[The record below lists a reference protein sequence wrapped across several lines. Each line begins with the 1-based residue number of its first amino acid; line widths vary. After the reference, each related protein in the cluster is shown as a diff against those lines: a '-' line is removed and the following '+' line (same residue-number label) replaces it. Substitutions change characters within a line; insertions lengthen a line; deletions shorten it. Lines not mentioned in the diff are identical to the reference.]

1 MADVPERPESS
12 AGPSS
17 EEVADEVLEADVE
30 ARDDAVAGGGDASGT
45 DVDDLEAS
53 EKVLE
58 ADLKALAA
66 ERDQYLDHLKRVQA
80 DYENHRKLTHKRV
93 EERVARELGD
103 VIEKLLPVLDACDA
117 AAAQGESDAV
127 EPIVT
132 QLYGVLNK
140 EGLERIEPKGDSFDP
155 EVAEAVAHEPG
166 EGGEQVVAEVMRTG
180 YRWKGRLL
188 RPALVKVTD

>member
-12 AGPSS
+12 AGPSR
-17 EEVADEVLEADVE
+17 EEVDNEVLEADAE
-30 ARDDAVAGGGDASGT
+30 TRGDDGT
-45 DVDDLEAS
+45 DGSDAAGADMDDLEVS
-53 EKVLE
+53 ERVLE
-58 ADLKALAA
+58 AELETLAA
-66 ERDQYLDHLKRVQA
+66 ERDRYLDHLKRVQA

-140 EGLERIEPKGDSFDP
+140 EGLERIDPKGDSFDP

-166 EGGEQVVAEVMRTG
+166 EGGEQVVAEVMRPG

>member
-12 AGPSS
+12 APPSN
-17 EEVADEVLEADVE
+17 EEVDDEVLEAE
-30 ARDDAVAGGGDASGT
+30 SETEDDEAGGDDASGA
-45 DVDDLEAS
+45 DIDDLEAS

-58 ADLKALAA
+58 AELETLAA

-103 VIEKLLPVLDACDA
+103 VIERLLPVLDTCDA

-140 EGLERIEPKGDSFDP
+140 EGLERIDPKGEPFDP

-166 EGGEQVVAEVMRTG
+166 EGGEQIVAEVMRTG